1 MNLKSLSLS
10 LLFIF
15 QSCSLINPKRQRAP
29 LRRNYPTVNQ
39 NMGYSPIKKKIVVL
53 DFFNESEYGKEDL
66 AMTATNEMKNELNR
80 SRTFVVDNNSSAI
93 FGNSKE
99 IFSGGGV
106 KLATLS
112 RKAKVEGVNLIL
124 FGRVVK
130 AKVRQKTDEIG
141 FIRNTDSLAKT
152 ELEVRLFD
160 VHANKEIY
168 KGKINGDIRDK
179 SNKFFLT
186 ENSEKIKD
194 RREILRYSI
203 RVAARR
209 LIPPLINVASKLD
222 WTGRVAKIIGQQIY
236 INAGRSSG
244 VYVGDILKVLTVG
257 TEIYDPESGA
267 LIGVSKGEVKGTLEV
282 VDFIGVDGSIAI
294 LHSGGS
300 VTEGDFIQLYN

>member
-1 MNLKSLSLS
+1 MNFKLLSLVS
-10 LLFIF
+10 IFIL
-15 QSCSLINPKRQRAP
+15 QSCSLLNPPQR
-29 LRRNYPTVNQ
+29 RRPPRANYTQNQ
-39 NMGYSPIKKKIVVL
+39 NQGYNPIKKKIVVL
-53 DFFNESEYGKEDL
+53 DFFNESEYGRQDL
-66 AMTATNEMKNELNR
+66 ALTATREMKNELNR
-80 SRTFVVDNNSSAI
+80 SREFVVDTDSSSL
-93 FGNSKE
+93 FGTSKE

-106 KLATLS
+106 KLAGLS
-112 RKAKVEGVNLIL
+112 RKARLNGVNLIL
-124 FGRVVK
+124 FGRVIT

-141 FIRNTDSLAKT
+141 FIRKTDSFAKT

-168 KGKINGDIRDK
+168 KGKMNGDIRDR
-179 SNKFFLT
+179 SNKFFMT

-209 LIPPLINVASKLD
+209 LVPPLIKVASKLD

-244 VYVGDILKVLTVG
+244 VYVGDILTVLTVG

-282 VDFIGVDGSIAI
+282 IDFIGVDGSIAI

-300 VTEGDFIQLYN
+300 VTEGDFVQLYN

>member
-1 MNLKSLSLS
+1 MKVFISSLVAIFL
-10 LLFIF
+10 F
-15 QSCSLINPKRQRAP
+15 QSCALLNPPKRRP
-29 LRRNYPTVNQ
+29 PRSYYPKKQ
-39 NMGYSPIKKKIVVL
+39 MGYNPIKKKIVVL
-53 DFFNESEYGKEDL
+53 DFFNESEYGREDL
-66 AMTATNEMKNELNR
+66 AMTATRELKNELNR
-80 SRTFVVDNNSSAI
+80 SREFVVDNESSSL
-93 FGNSKE
+93 FGSSKE

-106 KLATLS
+106 KLAKLS
-112 RKAKVEGVNLIL
+112 KKARLNGVNLIL
-124 FGRVVK
+124 FGRVIN

-141 FIRNTDSLAKT
+141 FIRKTESYAKT
-152 ELEVRLFD
+152 DLEVRLFD

-168 KGKINGDIRDK
+168 KGKMNGNIKDRA
-179 SNKFFLT
+179 NKFFL
-186 ENSEKIKD
+186 EDNSQKIKD

-209 LIPPLINVASKLD
+209 FVPPLVRVASKLD

-244 VYVGDILKVLTVG
+244 VYVGDILRVLTVG

-282 VDFIGVDGSIAI
+282 IDFIGVDGSIAI

-300 VTEGDFIQLYN
+300 VTEGDFVQLYQ